1 MDSETGF
8 FLEHAEQARK
18 FLDQSE
24 KEFADD
30 DVLQG
35 SEKLWG
41 AACQAVMAVAKS
53 RGWDYGK
60 SKHRSV
66 VIDRLVEECGDSSLA
81 SGYSVAQKFHANFY
95 NNFMEDD
102 DIARDR
108 PIVHQ
113 LVQQLLNGELS
124 QPRPE

>member
-1 MDSETGF
+1 MN
-8 FLEHAEQARK
+8 
-18 FLDQSE
+18 
-24 KEFADD
+24 

-41 AACQAVMAVAKS
+41 AACQAVMAVAKR

-66 VIDRLVEECGDSSLA
+66 VIDRLVEERGDSSLA

-113 LVQQLLNGELS
+113 LVQRLLNGELS
-124 QPRPE
+124 QSRPE

>member
-1 MDSETGF
+1 MDREPGLS
-8 FLEHAEQARK
+8 LDHAEQAWK
-18 FLDQSE
+18 ILEQSE

-66 VIDRLVEECGDSSLA
+66 VIDRLVEERGDSSLA

-102 DIARDR
+102 DIVRDR

-113 LVQQLLNGELS
+113 LVEQLLNGES
-124 QPRPE
+124 GQPPPK

>member
-1 MDSETGF
+1 MDNETA
-8 FLEHAEQARK
+8 LLLDHAEQARK
-18 FLDQSE
+18 FLEQAE
-24 KEFADD
+24 REFADD

-66 VIDRLVEECGDSSLA
+66 VIDRLVDERGDPSLA

-113 LVQQLLNGELS
+113 LVRQLLNRELS
-124 QPRPE
+124 QSRPE

>member
-1 MDSETGF
+1 MDGETGL
-8 FLEHAEQARK
+8 FLDHAEQARK
-18 FLDQSE
+18 FLVQSE
-24 KEFADD
+24 EEFADD

-66 VIDRLVEECGDSSLA
+66 VIDRLVEERGDSSLA

-113 LVQQLLNGELS
+113 LVQHLLNGELS